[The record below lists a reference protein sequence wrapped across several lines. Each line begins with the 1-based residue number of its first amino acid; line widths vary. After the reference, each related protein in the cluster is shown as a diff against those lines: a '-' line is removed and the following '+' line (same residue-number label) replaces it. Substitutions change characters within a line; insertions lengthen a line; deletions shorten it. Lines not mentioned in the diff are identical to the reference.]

1 MTATVY
7 KWEFVPEF
15 LQGVREMITEV
26 REPLFH
32 FTDRGAAE
40 SMGERG
46 HLWLTRADCFLDER
60 EIHHGIDILLTA
72 VAELG
77 GDLGDALHRAI
88 DESVR
93 LALRNAFV
101 LSLTEQQDNAFL
113 MEHYGQNVVRFEP
126 TFPMILNA
134 AAFNI
139 KNGLNMQVV
148 YEIYRVMQGKV
159 IYDVEAQHELARRVA
174 RALLD
179 LNGMTIEDAKQRD
192 SLSMRM
198 SDFLLTAKF
207 GAGVS
212 AYRLFSPPV
221 LSRMYAITPLLGLAG
236 ADSISVNLS
245 PGVAVNGMPTSAV
258 IGCPI
263 LMSRPLTKVS

>member
-15 LQGVREMITEV
+15 LQGVREMLTEV
-26 REPLFH
+26 HEPLYH

-77 GDLGDALHRAI
+77 GELGAALHRAI

-113 MEHYGQNVVRFEP
+113 KEHYGQNVVRFEP
-126 TFPMILNA
+126 TFPMMLNA

-148 YEIYRVMQGKV
+148 YEIYRVVQGRV
-159 IYDVEAQHELARRVA
+159 IYDVDAQQELARRVA

-179 LNGMTIEDAKQRD
+179 LNGMKSEDARQRD

-198 SDFLLTAKF
+198 SDFLL
-207 GAGVS
+207 S
-212 AYRLFSPPV
+212 AIVLMKAPSYAPEAEYRICLVRQPNNPDEPVYDQERPGRGKLEGRQIVYTEIFLPP
-221 LSRMYAITPLLGLAG
+221 ANECI
-236 ADSISVNLS
+236 
-245 PGVAVNGMPTSAV
+245 AVTYDG
-258 IGCPI
+258 
-263 LMSRPLTKVS
+263 